1 LKNFFYFLYD
11 STEENFLR
19 TPGQRKTVA
28 VILFFAAAVCLLGA
42 LKDPKL
48 LDQIVCLAAFFG
60 ALGAGAFTWLARNDA
75 PRNRRKTDF
84 A

>member
-11 STEENFLR
+11 SIRGELPQD
-19 TPGQRKTVA
+19 PGAEKDVA

-48 LDQIVCLAAFFG
+48 LDQII
-60 ALGAGAFTWLARNDA
+60 
-75 PRNRRKTDF
+75 
-84 A
+84 